1 VGEKVTNIVTLRY
14 RERNIAGNDY
24 LHILMQLKET
34 SKDDDFTDMSLHTVL
49 DSSPMDES
57 SSVIMSFFLYE
68 LANNPDVQCKLR

>member
-34 SKDDDFTDMSLHTVL
+34 SKDDDFTDM
-49 DSSPMDES
+49 
-57 SSVIMSFFLYE
+57 
-68 LANNPDVQCKLR
+68 DVTAHGAGFIADGRI